1 MERQLPFEGL
11 AEIQLGAAARALGWQ
26 PSASVMELKPK
37 ATLGKT
43 NDFQQKLEG
52 HLRGLLEPGET
63 LMGVSAASQ
72 QKGLF
77 SGGVVA
83 LGVTGSRLI
92 IQPLDRKGRELR
104 GEATSLTRDQ
114 LDKIK
119 VRRAGGAWDS
129 PSDMVMSA
137 VAITIKLKTTDGE
150 KFQFSLMDGS
160 TAQPLKTFLGESAE
174 SSI

>member
-1 MERQLPFEGL
+1 
-11 AEIQLGAAARALGWQ
+11 
-26 PSASVMELKPK
+26 MELKPK
-37 ATLGKT
+37 ATPSR
-43 NDFQQKLEG
+43 NSDFQQKLDG
-52 HLRGLLEPGET
+52 HLKSLLEPGES

-72 QKGLF
+72 QKGIF

-83 LGVTGSRLI
+83 LGVTEHRLI
-92 IQPLDRKGRELR
+92 IQPLDRRGREIK
-104 GEATSLTRDQ
+104 GEATSFTRDQ
-114 LDKIK
+114 LGKVK

-129 PSDMVMSA
+129 PADMVMSA

-160 TAQPLKTFLGESAE
+160 TAEALKSFLGESAG